1 MFINVYIICVYI
13 CLYVFIY
20 VYMCLYMFIYKC
32 IYIYIYIC
40 VCGFCDLN
48 RSAILGASEVPAFL
62 WTSETESGRELSSFP
77 ADSWMMFC
85 SDYHLI
91 DLIVGDFQ
99 GLPGLFSTRQST
111 WVWFKVGTREE
122 DVLWVRETVNLW
134 VPKLHDVWTILKSL
148 ILTPI
153 VSHDCLL

>member
-1 MFINVYIICVYI
+1 MFTYVYKCLYMIICVYM

-32 IYIYIYIC
+32 IYIHIYIDVC
-40 VCGFCDLN
+40 VWGFCDLN
-48 RSAILGASEVPAFL
+48 HSAILGASEVPAFL

-77 ADSWMMFC
+77 ADSWLMFC

-111 WVWFKVGTREE
+111 
-122 DVLWVRETVNLW
+122 
-134 VPKLHDVWTILKSL
+134 
-148 ILTPI
+148 
-153 VSHDCLL
+153 